1 MTEAS
6 EGKLPICPV
15 QSCSLGRIGN
25 EGIALQ
31 INFSRG
37 ESELSEGSGEV
48 MFFALPRELAGNLAQ
63 ALSATLAEMEA
74 SGGS

>member
-6 EGKLPICPV
+6 DNKVPICTV
-15 QSCSLGRIGN
+15 QSCSLGRVGN
-25 EGIALQ
+25 QGVVLQ
-31 INFSRG
+31 LNFSRG
-37 ESELSEGSGEV
+37 ESELSDGSGEV
-48 MFFALPRELAGNLAQ
+48 MLFGLPRELAGNLAQ